1 MRATD
6 SPIRVCTHAQ
16 VMARREAQYN
26 RPSVTPVAGPERL
39 LPGTYYLTCVSATY
53 QRTYA
58 LKL

>member
-1 MRATD
+1 MRM
-6 SPIRVCTHAQ
+6 RAQ

-39 LPGTYYLTCVSATY
+39 LPGTYYLTGVSATY